1 MTDEPSARDIATAI
15 VRDHLDHAFSASFV
29 TPADQDLIDA
39 ITDALL
45 SRGRRERAMGMRD
58 GADVCKELTMAT
70 LLLALGEMTA
80 QERRT
85 TRAVVA
91 YCAICI
97 EHRAR
102 ETEGPK

>member
-1 MTDEPSARDIATAI
+1 MTDESSARETSTAI
-15 VRDHLDHAFSASFV
+15 
-29 TPADQDLIDA
+29 ADEWAGDGVKRQLIN
-39 ITDALL
+39 IIECALL
-45 SRGRRERAMGMRD
+45 RERARGMRD

-85 TRAVVA
+85 TRAVIA

-102 ETEGPK
+102 ETEETKCSD

>member
-1 MTDEPSARDIATAI
+1 MTDEPSARDIALDIARQIAEKWVSGKLHFLAI
-15 VRDHLDHAFSASFV
+15 
-29 TPADQDLIDA
+29 PA
-39 ITDALL
+39 ITSCIESALL
-45 SRGRRERAMGMRD
+45 SHGQRERARGMRD

-102 ETEGPK
+102 SR